1 MSYKIKDINK
11 QQRPFISSMYLN
23 FSLNICQNLK
33 LCFNQKQ
40 NVTVKNIL
48 IVDSKKRLLRH
59 A

>member
-1 MSYKIKDINK
+1 
-11 QQRPFISSMYLN
+11 MYLN

-48 IVDSKKRLLRH
+48 IVDSKKKTVASCINNQDVRIIIKLYV
-59 A
+59 